1 MFASFKIFLYNLSL
15 YKKQM
20 VEITLVFAVFGL
32 IGFIMVVVNKIL
44 GPKKLTA
51 LKESPFEC
59 GSPYLQDSIYPI
71 PVKYYLVAFLFL
83 LFDIEVVFFFPWAL
97 VFKKLGSSSL
107 LIMFAY
113 VLILVVGFVY
123 AWQKGAFQWE
133 E

>member
-1 MFASFKIFLYNLSL
+1 
-15 YKKQM
+15 M
-20 VEITLVFAVFGL
+20 VEITLVFAIFGL
-32 IGFIMVVVNKIL
+32 VAFIMVIVNKIL
-44 GPKKLTA
+44 GPKKLTP

-59 GSPYLQDSIYPI
+59 GSPYLQDSINPI
-71 PVKYYLVAFLFL
+71 PIKYYLVAFLFL

-97 VFKKLGSSSL
+97 VFKKLGSSAL